1 MKRILVVDDD
11 AGILDSTKQIL
22 EIDGYEVETAA
33 TGGEGLQKI
42 ENMFFNLALFDIK
55 LPDIEGTELLER
67 VHKLRPRMKKI
78 MVTGYASLENSV
90 ISLNAGADAYILKP
104 VDPDMLLA
112 KVREKLDEQDRD
124 GALDGERVAEFLEEQ
139 LLNVRRQDHEKI

>member
-11 AGILDSTKQIL
+11 LGILDSTKQIL
-22 EIDGYEVETAA
+22 EIDGYEVETAS
-33 TGGEGLQKI
+33 TGGEGLKNI
-42 ENMFFNLALFDIK
+42 ESAFFNLALFDIK
-55 LPDIEGTELLER
+55 LPDMEGTELLEKA
-67 VHKLRPRMKKI
+67 HKLRPAMKKI

-112 KVREKLDEQDRD
+112 KVKEKLDEQERE
-124 GALDGERVAEFLEEQ
+124 ASIDGEKIAEFLEEK
-139 LLNVRRQDHEKI
+139 LLNIRR

>member
-11 AGILDSTKQIL
+11 LGILDSTRQIL
-22 EIDGYEVETAA
+22 EIDGYEVETAS
-33 TGGEGLQKI
+33 TGGDGLQKI
-42 ENMFFNLALFDIK
+42 ESTFFNLALFDIK
-55 LPDIEGTELLER
+55 LPDMEGTELLEKS
-67 VHKLRPRMKKI
+67 HKIRPAMKKI

-112 KVREKLDEQDRD
+112 KVKEKLEEQERETSV
-124 GALDGERVAEFLEEQ
+124 DGEKIAEFLEEK
-139 LLNVRRQDHEKI
+139 LLNIRR

>member
-11 AGILDSTKQIL
+11 LGILDSTRQIL
-22 EIDGYEVETAA
+22 EIDGYEVETAS
-33 TGGEGLQKI
+33 TGGDGLQKI
-42 ENMFFNLALFDIK
+42 ESTFFNLALFDIK
-55 LPDIEGTELLER
+55 LPDMEGTELLEKS
-67 VHKLRPRMKKI
+67 HKIRPAMKKI

-112 KVREKLDEQDRD
+112 KVKEKLEEQERETSV
-124 GALDGERVAEFLEEQ
+124 DGEKIAGFLEEK
-139 LLNVRRQDHEKI
+139 LLNIRR

>member
-11 AGILDSTKQIL
+11 LGILDSTRQIL
-22 EIDGYEVETAA
+22 EIDGYEIETASTA
-33 TGGEGLQKI
+33 GEGLKKI
-42 ENMFFNLALFDIK
+42 ESSIFNLALFDIK
-55 LPDIEGTELLER
+55 LPDMDGTELLEIA
-67 VHKLRPRMKKI
+67 HKLCPHMKKI

-112 KVREKLDEQDRD
+112 KVKEKLDEQDYD
-124 GALDGERVAEFLEEQ
+124 QANAGEKVAEFLEER
-139 LLNVRRQDHEKI
+139 LLNQK

>member
-11 AGILDSTKQIL
+11 LGILDSTKQIL
-22 EIDGYEVETAA
+22 EIDGYEVETAS
-33 TGGEGLQKI
+33 TGGEGLKKI
-42 ENMFFNLALFDIK
+42 ESAFFNLALFDIK
-55 LPDIEGTELLER
+55 LPDMEGTELLEKA
-67 VHKLRPRMKKI
+67 HKLRPAMKKI

-112 KVREKLDEQDRD
+112 KVKEKLEEQERE
-124 GALDGERVAEFLEEQ
+124 ASIDGEKIAEFLEEK
-139 LLNVRRQDHEKI
+139 LLNIRR

>member
-11 AGILDSTKQIL
+11 QGILDSTKQIL

-33 TGGEGLQKI
+33 TGGEGLKKI
-42 ENMFFNLALFDIK
+42 ETAFFNLALFDIK
-55 LPDIEGTELLER
+55 LPDLDGTELLER
-67 VHKLRPRMKKI
+67 AHKLRPGMKKI

-112 KVREKLDEQDRD
+112 KVKEKLDEQERD
-124 GALDGERVAEFLEEQ
+124 AALDGDRIAEYLEEK
-139 LLNVRRQDHEKI
+139 LLNIRR

>member
-11 AGILDSTKQIL
+11 LGILDSTKQIL
-22 EIDGYEVETAA
+22 EIDGYEVDTAA
-33 TGGEGLQKI
+33 TGGDGLKKI
-42 ENMFFNLALFDIK
+42 ETTFFNLALFDIK
-55 LPDIEGTELLER
+55 LPDMDGTELLELS
-67 VHKLRPRMKKI
+67 HKLRPHMKKI

-112 KVREKLDEQDRD
+112 KVKEKLDEQERD
-124 GALDGERVAEFLEEQ
+124 MALDGEKIAEYLEER
-139 LLNVRRQDHEKI
+139 LLSVKRQIK